1 MPYNTVG
8 KRNLRRLIEQK
19 AEERPHKTFIFFEE
33 ADQLARTYSYLQF
46 DQMVNRTANALIELG
61 VRKGDKVNLHLT
73 NSPEF
78 MFLWFATAKIGAVMM
93 PTNPLSP
100 PDELAYPL
108 AHSESVVSVTQPD
121 LLPNIEAVRARC
133 PSLRSVLLARSDDAP
148 EGAAP
153 FDSLVA
159 AQSDELRGA
168 DLEPLDEAAIMY
180 TSGTTSLP
188 KGVLATHANYV
199 FLGEVLAKN
208 MRMGPDDRHLVTLP
222 LFHANAQYYSV
233 MSSLT
238 VGGSAALMPRFSA
251 SRFMKQAIRYE
262 CTITSLFAA
271 PMRMILAQ
279 PRDPRERQNSFR
291 LVIFAQNVTEAQ
303 LAEWEERF
311 GASLMQIYGMTET
324 MGQPLT
330 NPVDYTRRNMT
341 IGMPTLPYECKVVDP
356 DGEEVPEGEAGE
368 LLVRGTPGWTI
379 MKGYFKDAEATART
393 IRNGWLWTGDVVEV
407 DPDGYFR
414 FVDRAKDMIKRAGE
428 NVAAGEVEAV
438 IKKHPKVADAAVIGV
453 PDEMRDESIKA
464 FVILKDGERATER
477 EIIEYCAARLSKF
490 RVPEFVETRGE
501 FPRTS
506 VGKIQKH
513 ILRREELAAENAE
526 DGEKA

>member
-1 MPYNTVG
+1 MSYNTVG
-8 KRNLRRLIEQK
+8 KRNLRKLLEQK
-19 AEERPHKTFIFFEE
+19 VEAHPHKTFMFFEE
-33 ADQLARTYSYLQF
+33 ADQLARTYSYLEF
-46 DQMVNRTANALIELG
+46 DRMVNRTANALLELG

-73 NSPEF
+73 NCPEF
-78 MFLWFATAKIGAVMM
+78 MFLWFATAKVGAVMM

-100 PDELAYPL
+100 PAELAYPL
-108 AHSESVVSVTQPD
+108 GHSDSVISVTQPD
-121 LLPNIEAVRARC
+121 LLPHVEAARRSC
-133 PSLRSVLLARSDDAP
+133 PSLRSVVLARSDSGP
-148 EGAAP
+148 EDVTL
-153 FDSLVA
+153 FNSLVGQ
-159 AQSDELRGA
+159 QSDELAGT

-188 KGVLATHANYV
+188 KGVLVTHANYI

-208 MRMGPDDRHLVTLP
+208 MRMGPDDRQLVTLP
-222 LFHANAQYYSV
+222 LFHANAQYYSF
-233 MSSLT
+233 MSTLT
-238 VGGSAALMPRFSA
+238 AGASAALMPRFSA

-271 PMRMILAQ
+271 PMRMMLAQ
-279 PRDPRERQNSFR
+279 PRDPHERQNSFR
-291 LVIFAQNVTEAQ
+291 LVIFAQNITETQ
-303 LAEWEERF
+303 LAEWEERY

-330 NPVDYTRRNMT
+330 NPLDYDRDNMT

-356 DGEEVPEGEAGE
+356 SGDEVPEGEAGE

-379 MKGYFKDAEATART
+379 MKGYFKDPEATGRALRD
-393 IRNGWLWTGDVVEV
+393 GWLWTGDMVEV
-407 DPDGYFR
+407 NEEGYFR

-428 NVAAGEVEAV
+428 NVAAGEVEGV
-438 IKKHPKVADAAVIGV
+438 IKDHPKVADAAVIGV

-464 FVILKDGERATER
+464 FVILKDGESATGE
-477 EIIEYCAARLSKF
+477 EIIDHCAERLSKF
-490 RVPEFVETRGE
+490 RVPEFVEMREE

-513 ILRREELAAENAE
+513 ILRREELSEL
-526 DGEKA
+526 